1 MAPTEATTKTKWL
14 IDTAHS
20 EIGFKVKHL
29 MIANVRGIF
38 KEYEVSIYTNGDDFM
53 SAVIDFWVNPASIDT
68 GDAKRD
74 AHLIG
79 ADFFDVAN
87 FKEIKFIANT
97 LMNVDNDG
105 SFEMYGDL
113 TIKGLT
119 KRIILKVE
127 FGGTMKDPWGNT
139 KAAFSITGKI
149 NRKDWGLDWNAA
161 LETGGILLSDEV
173 WLTCDVQLTKQVA
186 V

>member
-1 MAPTEATTKTKWL
+1 MITTDVSTKTKWL
-14 IDTAHS
+14 IDTTHS

-29 MIANVRGIF
+29 MIANVRGTF
-38 KEYEVSIYTNGDDFM
+38 KEYEASIYTNGDDFM
-53 SAVIDFWVNPASIDT
+53 SAVIDFWANPVSIET

-74 AHLIG
+74 AHLTG
-79 ADFFDVAN
+79 VDFFDTEN
-87 FKEIKFIANT
+87 HKEIKFTANT

-127 FGGTMKDPWGNT
+127 FGGTMKDPLGNT

-149 NRKDWGLDWNAA
+149 NRKNWGLNWNAS

-173 WLTCDVQLTKQVA
+173 WLTCDVQLIKQIA
-186 V
+186 I